1 VGLCESIE
9 TAQRLRDCL
18 TNEVERARAER
29 QHLKALDA
37 PALFRGAETRAE
49 FNSTAASLQQ
59 ELADHLASVAKE
71 RGLAQL
77 TLEALA
83 GFAPTEASALSRIFA
98 EIRSLAAALAEI
110 DQLNRAI
117 AERALACVESY
128 LQALS
133 SAPQAYDRRGLNL
146 SALRVRTTQSLRA

>member
-1 VGLCESIE
+1 MGLLQAIE
-9 TAQRLRDCL
+9 TARNLRDCL
-18 TNEVERARAER
+18 ASEVERARAER
-29 QHLKALDA
+29 EHLKKLDA

-49 FNSTAASLQQ
+49 FNTTAARHQQ
-59 ELADHLASVAKE
+59 TLADQLAEVAHE
-71 RGLAQL
+71 RGISQV

-83 GFAPTEASALSRIFA
+83 GFAPVEAGTLSRVFA

-133 SAPQAYDRRGLNL
+133 LAPQAYDRRGLNL